1 MAVRALDRLAYGA
14 LALYERVSM
23 NEIRSY
29 TSYAKELTPER

>member
-1 MAVRALDRLAYGA
+1 MAVRALDRFAYGA
-14 LALYERVSM
+14 LALDEKVSM